1 MELSVVLGFLRE
13 CLFLLIILGIFLFT
27 AFKKGRQTV
36 TNIILGLY
44 LALLISKEFPFY
56 DSIFSSTTAPQSEAA
71 VMLAIFM
78 FFTVIATLLFSR
90 ILPREYDETAM
101 EGFGRK
107 LLLAIG
113 GTILVIIFSYHV
125 LPITEFIHP
134 GSPINYLFGSA
145 EYFFYWL
152 LVPLIILFFV

>member
-1 MELSVVLGFLRE
+1 MELSAVVSFVQE
-13 CLFLLIILGIFLFT
+13 TFYLLVVFAVFLFF
-27 AFKKGRQTV
+27 AIKKGRQTV

-44 LALLISKEFPFY
+44 LALLISIQFPFY
-56 DSIFSSTTAPQSEAA
+56 DSIFNSTTTPQSEAA
-71 VMLAIFM
+71 IMLVLFA
-78 FFTVIATLLFSR
+78 FFTFVATMLYSR

-107 LLLAIG
+107 LMLAIG
-113 GTILVIIFSYHV
+113 GTILVMTFSYHV
-125 LPITEFIHP
+125 LPVTEFIHP

-152 LVPLIILFFV
+152 LVPLFILFIV